1 MADATT
7 ITDLG
12 TGPLP
17 VSTARLLRITVSAL
31 AAERTGYY
39 GGDDVRQGSQTT
51 SLGSGSWRYGWN

>member
-1 MADATT
+1 VADATT

-17 VSTARLLRITVSAL
+17 VPTARLLRITVSAL